1 MIAEPGESV
10 LDAALRQGLALPYGC
25 RNGACRSCKGRI
37 LEGDVDYPHGA
48 PKSLSRRPLATSS
61 W

>member
-1 MIAEPGESV
+1 MSYRIHIEPSGHELRAEADESV

-37 LEGDVDYPHGA
+37 LDGRVAYPG
-48 PKSLSRRPLATSS
+48 
-61 W
+61 